1 MKMSDRI
8 NFIELSNIVEI
19 NYDNSSED
27 MKELRRKA
35 KIFQSSLIHDYILHK
50 VIVNETDYDIRLF
63 VEKHREF
70 KEGYGNY
77 YNKNIEMIP
86 MNQFIEYNY
95 KLCDTAKQL
104 KKRLIERK
112 QHMADD
118 DKSFDDLFVYDDL
131 YDITVYKLFHKKD
144 KNKLNE

>member
-1 MKMSDRI
+1 MKMIDRI
-8 NFIELSNIVEI
+8 DFNELANIVEI
-19 NYDNSSED
+19 NYDNSSEY
-27 MKELRRKA
+27 MNEIRRKA

-70 KEGYGNY
+70 KEFRSY

-86 MNQFIEYNY
+86 MNQFIEGNY

-104 KKRLIERK
+104 KKRLIEHK

-118 DKSFDDLFVYDDL
+118 DKSFDDLFVYEDL
-131 YDITVYKLFHKKD
+131 YYITIYKLFYKKD
-144 KNKLNE
+144 KNKSNE